1 LKILIARR
9 LARFHLPSAALIAL
23 LQRTPAL
30 RWAAAA
36 GETVLAAPAGSLL
49 KSSLAAVA
57 SLGAIDALAG
67 ATTYSVQTTNNTPNP
82 YTVATGTNVTPGV
95 AFVVTSNVGTQPVIG
110 SWVVS
115 SPIPPGMQFGSNS
128 TGGYALT
135 AAQTAN
141 AATSPVFINV
151 PTPVLFGTPTTPGT
165 YPINLLA
172 ANGNNGSAGAY
183 PTYSFTFTMIV
194 TGAAIAPPTFSVQ
207 PVSQTI
213 ASGSTVVFT
222 AVASGGSAPTY
233 QWSRNGT
240 AIAGATGSTLLI
252 GGATSAN
259 AGTYSCA
266 ATNSSGT
273 TTSSSATLA
282 VVSTSN
288 VGRLTNIS
296 TRASV
301 GTGANILIA
310 GFVIGGAGT
319 SGSEA
324 VLIRGTGPELAGL
337 GVSGTLPDPQLTL
350 FNTLASGASVQ
361 IAQNTG
367 WGGNP
372 LIVSADAALGAYPLA
387 TTPTVSKDSA
397 LYQANPG
404 LASGAYSAQVA
415 GASGDSGVALVELYD
430 ATPAGSY
437 TPASPRLINI
447 SSRAV
452 VGTGA
457 NVLIAGIVVG
467 GSTAKTVLIRA
478 SGPALAGFGVPGA
491 LPDPQLTLSNSSG
504 TAIATN
510 TGWAGNAQIAA
521 TATSVGAFAWNA
533 SSADS
538 ALLVTLAPGNYTAQ
552 ISGASGD
559 TGVALIEVYDVP

>member
-1 LKILIARR
+1 LKTLLSRQ
-9 LARFHLPSAALIAL
+9 LARCHLPSAVLIAL
-23 LQRTPAL
+23 LQRAPAL

-36 GETVLAAPAGSLL
+36 GETVFAAPAGSLL

-67 ATTYSVQTTNNTPNP
+67 ATTYSVQTTNNAPNP
-82 YTVATGTNVTPGV
+82 YTVSTGTNVSPGV

-115 SPIPPGMQFGSNS
+115 SPLPPGMQFGS
-128 TGGYALT
+128 TTGYALT

-141 AATSPVFINV
+141 AASAPVFVNV
-151 PTPVLFGTPTTPGT
+151 TVPVLFGTPTTPGT

-172 ANGNNGSAGAY
+172 ANGNNGGAGAY

-222 AVASGGSAPTY
+222 AAASGGSAPTY

-240 AIAGATGSTLLI
+240 PIAGATGSTLLI

-259 AGTYSCA
+259 SGTYTCA

-282 VVSTSN
+282 VVSTGN

-296 TRASV
+296 TRAAV

-350 FNTLASGASVQ
+350 FNTLATGASVQ

-372 LIVSADAALGAYPLA
+372 LIVTADAALGAYPLA
-387 TTPTVSKDSA
+387 TTPTISKDSA

-404 LASGAYSAQVA
+404 LPSGAYSAQVA

-452 VGTGA
+452 VGTGS

-521 TATSVGAFAWNA
+521 TATSVGAFAWSP